1 MLPRTKRVG
10 KKDFPPF
17 TAKGRS
23 FSTPLFS
30 CKIVLGKDSGAVNRY
45 AVVVSKKAAKSA
57 VVRNTLKRRFFN
69 AIRDS
74 KGSASKGSIGIF
86 YVRTPAVLASYRDI
100 TDEVKKILS

>member
-1 MLPRTKRVG
+1 MIPRTKRVG

-17 TAKGRS
+17 TTKGRS

-30 CKIVLGKDSGAVNRY
+30 CKIVSGKDAGATNRY
-45 AVVVSKKAAKSA
+45 AVVVSKKVAKSA

-69 AIRDS
+69 AIRGTKGFTS
-74 KGSASKGSIGIF
+74 KGSTGIF

-100 TDEVKKILS
+100 ADEVEKILS